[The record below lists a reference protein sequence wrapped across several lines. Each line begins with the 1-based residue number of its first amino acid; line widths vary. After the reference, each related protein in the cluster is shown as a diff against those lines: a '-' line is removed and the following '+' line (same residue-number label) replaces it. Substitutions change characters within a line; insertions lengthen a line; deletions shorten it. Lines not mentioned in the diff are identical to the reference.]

1 MMLTT
6 KTTYS
11 VVALLDIAKYSG
23 SVKAVRLQ
31 DISSRSNIDAA
42 YLEQLFRKLRM
53 SGLVKSFRG
62 PNGGYRL
69 TRKLDSIT
77 LFDVATAV
85 GEKLE
90 NTTFDQ
96 CDINGILVQNLK
108 QTKLDSLSVKGE

>member
-1 MMLTT
+1 MLST

-23 SVKAVRLQ
+23 SVKAVNLQ
-31 DISSRSNIDAA
+31 DISSRSHINQA

-53 SGLVKSFRG
+53 SGIVRSFRG

-77 LFDVATAV
+77 LFDVASAV

-90 NTTFDQ
+90 NTTFDL
-96 CDINGILVQNLK
+96 CGINGILVENLK
-108 QTKLDSLSVKGE
+108 QTKLDSLTVKGE